1 MDFMCLQCTATGN
14 AVRRHEFVSVS
25 SSLDGRLAVTSMAM
39 KLFCLLVVSIP
50 LVVAAPTLRSAPTD
64 GYLRGQVS
72 GLQRPDLGVVDLRIR
87 FYAQRS
93 GGEPLGERFFPSV
106 ELLQGR
112 FSIALDTVPARRS
125 LLFVEVGL
133 RPSGRHYALFT
144 TLAPRRRLR
153 PGNTSLVFWPATT
166 GETPGLKSELL
177 VIVRSHVQASS

>member
-14 AVRRHEFVSVS
+14 AVRRHEFVRVS
-25 SSLDGRLAVTSMAM
+25 SSLDDRLAVTSTAM
-39 KLFCLLVVSIP
+39 KFFCLLAVVIP
-50 LVVAAPTLRSAPTD
+50 LVVVTPMLGSSPAD

-72 GLQRPDLGVVDLRIR
+72 GLQRPDLGVVDLRVR

-93 GGEPLGERFFPSV
+93 GGEPLGENFFPSV

-112 FSIALDTVPARRS
+112 FSIALDAVPAHRS

-133 RPSGRHYALFT
+133 RPSGRQYALFT

-153 PGNTSLVFWPATT
+153 PGNTSLAFRPATA
-166 GETPGLKSELL
+166 GEIAGPESELM
-177 VIVRSHVQASS
+177 VFVRNDVQAGR